1 MKTVN
6 QNTKQAKQTN
16 FPRNG
21 SSAVVIGGSM
31 AGMLAA
37 RVLSDYFESVTII
50 ERDFFPEKIEP
61 RRGVPQARH
70 VHVLLKRGQL
80 IMEQLLPGLEAE
92 LLDAGAEYVDVSADL
107 AWRLPA
113 GWSPRFRS
121 EIFALCCTRSLI
133 DWAIRQR
140 VAQIPNVKIINGG
153 SVTGLLHDAQKCKVF
168 GIAVRLHS
176 QHEDKFVGESK
187 IECDFVVDAGG
198 RGSRAAQWLREI
210 GYEPPQETVVN
221 AHQGYASRLYKPSA
235 NFKADWKAIY
245 LQSTP
250 PDMPR
255 FGLIF
260 PIEGNRWMVTIGG
273 GGGDYPPTDEAGFL
287 EFARSL
293 NCSEFYEAICQ
304 AEPLTPIYGARS
316 TENRLRHYEHLS
328 RLPER
333 FIVIGDGVCAFNP
346 VYGQGMSVAAMEAKL
361 LQECLESRR
370 GTGNDFKGFTK
381 SFQKKLAK
389 LTHSPWL
396 LATGEDFRYRGTEG
410 KPSLM
415 TKFMHGYMNHVLKIA
430 TENIPV
436 RRLMMEVQQM
446 LKEPKTMFR
455 PDVVARV
462 MWQAIQQLFATEKRA
477 IKIEPRKSVTET
489 T

>member
-1 MKTVN
+1 
-6 QNTKQAKQTN
+6 
-16 FPRNG
+16 
-21 SSAVVIGGSM
+21 M

-50 ERDFFPEKIEP
+50 ERDFFPEKAEP

-92 LLDAGAEYVDVSADL
+92 LLNAGAEYVDVSADL
-107 AWRLPA
+107 AWRLPS

-153 SVTGLLHDAQKCKVF
+153 SVTGLLHDAQKCEVF
-168 GIAVRLHS
+168 GVAVRFYS
-176 QHEDKFVGESK
+176 QHEDKFVGEGK
-187 IECDFVVDAGG
+187 IECDFVVDASG

-210 GYEPPQETVVN
+210 GYEPPKETVVN

-235 NFKADWKAIY
+235 NFKADWKGIY
-245 LQSTP
+245 LQAAP
-250 PDMPR
+250 PDMTR
-255 FGLIF
+255 TGLIA

-346 VYGQGMSVAAMEAKL
+346 VYGQGMSVAAIEAKL
-361 LQECLESRR
+361 LQECLNNIN
-370 GTGNDFKGFTK
+370 GFKGFTK
-381 SFQKKLAK
+381 SFQTKLAK
-389 LTHSPWL
+389 LTHAPWM
-396 LATGEDFRYRGTEG
+396 LATSEDFRYRGTEG

-415 TKFMHGYMNHVLKIA
+415 TKFMHGYMNHVLRIA
-430 TENIPV
+430 TQNIPV
-436 RRLMMEVQQM
+436 RKLLIEVQQM
-446 LKEPKTMFR
+446 LKQPTAMFR

-462 MWQAIQQLFATEKRA
+462 MWQAFQQLITIEKRS
-477 IKIEPRKSVTET
+477 IKVEPRKSVTET
-489 T
+489 I